1 MGSKLSRT
9 FYEHKEA
16 TASPRLPASTALPQ
30 NQLEKAS
37 RQESYDHEQTGKD
50 TTTAPTSTRDS
61 PVCEPTSAHDT
72 DAMEVEPH
80 PRRSTDSHSASILR
94 GFDQLPGAG
103 QNCLICCAPCDGPEK
118 EPAKEL
124 RPCSRCNRAFC
135 VPCLKDMFVNACKD
149 LSRMPPRCCNQIPLH
164 HARPYLTAEEIT
176 LFKAKYEE
184 WGTPSPF
191 YCPVARCSTFI
202 PNRMLPQANEN
213 GKGKQRV
220 DSGIGTPTRP
230 TVTCPKCEV
239 DICTNCRSLAHA
251 NEICS
256 PFNFGVDEQTADLL
270 QKWGYRKCPKCGQGV
285 KRMYGCNHMECRC
298 GAHFCWG
305 CMQGRDNCLGNCDDE
320 DEDDYSD
327 YEPDQE
333 EYDEVQEEDDAPS
346 TISPTANLA
355 HVFPH
360 MLPTGEGTE
369 PPVTAINGTSSSPT
383 TGKLEDTV
391 IETSPTSA
399 RVRNLDGGSSRY
411 WEDQDYDF
419 GNEPGDNYADRS
431 WDCYHDF
438 TTAKIGI
445 KDAFVNDA
453 SANPVECMKCWATI
467 HPEIMMPKSINTGKS
482 KITTAIAPAG
492 IRTRVYLTRGHQ
504 VRHPRRQAMSSLR
517 GNRSM
522 ENLGAMIAASP
533 LSSSSASFSSFL
545 PPSFSQEDD
554 ASRVLDLYGNT
565 VATAKQ
571 PTPGNTDEEMPDW
584 DELFESKS
592 ENPLATKSTP
602 FNFACE
608 CDRCGILVCHRCK
621 DNLNGTHK
629 DTHKVEKEAENEEDT
644 TQETCDTQEIGGE
657 EENCTHDEAEQADKD
672 VGYAF
677 EVNAR
682 ETEYERLWTQW
693 VAAR

>member
-1 MGSKLSRT
+1 
-9 FYEHKEA
+9 
-16 TASPRLPASTALPQ
+16 
-30 NQLEKAS
+30 
-37 RQESYDHEQTGKD
+37 
-50 TTTAPTSTRDS
+50 
-61 PVCEPTSAHDT
+61 
-72 DAMEVEPH
+72 
-80 PRRSTDSHSASILR
+80 
-94 GFDQLPGAG
+94 
-103 QNCLICCAPCDGPEK
+103 
-118 EPAKEL
+118 
-124 RPCSRCNRAFC
+124 PCSRCNRAFC
-135 VPCLKDMFVNACKD
+135 VPCLKDMFLNACKD

-256 PFNFGVDEQTADLL
+256 PFNFGVDKQTADLL

-333 EYDEVQEEDDAPS
+333 EYDE
-346 TISPTANLA
+346 
-355 HVFPH
+355 
-360 MLPTGEGTE
+360 
-369 PPVTAINGTSSSPT
+369 
-383 TGKLEDTV
+383 LEDTV

-411 WEDQDYDF
+411 WEDQNYDF

-438 TTAKIGI
+438 
-445 KDAFVNDA
+445 
-453 SANPVECMKCWATI
+453 
-467 HPEIMMPKSINTGKS
+467 
-482 KITTAIAPAG
+482 
-492 IRTRVYLTRGHQ
+492 
-504 VRHPRRQAMSSLR
+504 
-517 GNRSM
+517 
-522 ENLGAMIAASP
+522 
-533 LSSSSASFSSFL
+533 
-545 PPSFSQEDD
+545 
-554 ASRVLDLYGNT
+554 
-565 VATAKQ
+565 
-571 PTPGNTDEEMPDW
+571 
-584 DELFESKS
+584 
-592 ENPLATKSTP
+592 
-602 FNFACE
+602 
-608 CDRCGILVCHRCK
+608 
-621 DNLNGTHK
+621 
-629 DTHKVEKEAENEEDT
+629 
-644 TQETCDTQEIGGE
+644 
-657 EENCTHDEAEQADKD
+657 
-672 VGYAF
+672 
-677 EVNAR
+677 
-682 ETEYERLWTQW
+682 
-693 VAAR
+693 